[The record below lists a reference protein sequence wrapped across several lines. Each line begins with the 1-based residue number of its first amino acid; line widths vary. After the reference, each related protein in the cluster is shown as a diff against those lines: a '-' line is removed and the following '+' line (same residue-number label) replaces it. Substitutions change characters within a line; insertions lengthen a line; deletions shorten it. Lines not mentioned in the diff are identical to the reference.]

1 MTLTLKGSL
10 AASTLAVIM
19 ALPSASFAEDFTI
32 DIGGRFMLDYTIA
45 DLSDPDSEIQ
55 DEEIRRFRVNAS
67 GKLGKNLKYKV
78 ETTIDTEDDKLV
90 FEDALIEYKPG
101 GGAWK
106 IKAGQQ
112 KTTVSLDEQTSS
124 RFISTLER
132 SAFTDAFG
140 FSRRVGITASTGGD
154 NYSFAAGV
162 FTSNLEGDGGGSA
175 GNGKAASARA
185 TYNPIKSDDM
195 TVHLGTYWRY
205 RDKGDDDNS
214 DLRYRQRP
222 YTHVALS
229 RIIDTGRFAKS
240 DNTFGVEAAAT
251 TGKLWAAGEASFLKA
266 NGSDTNPN
274 ASFGGYYGE
283 VGVFFGGKKVYK
295 GGKFNRPKVDKPFGQ
310 GGYGAVSLVARYDG
324 VDLQNEIYTGKL
336 DTMVLGVDWWPTGK
350 TRFGINYFNADAE
363 NGSADKGEGLVARF
377 GFDF

>member
-1 MTLTLKGSL
+1 MTLSLKGGL
-10 AASTLAVIM
+10 AVSTLTVIM
-19 ALPSASFAEDFTI
+19 AFPSASFAQDFTI
-32 DIGGRFMLDYTIA
+32 DFGGRFMLDYTIA

-67 GKLGKNLKYKV
+67 GKFSKNLKYKV
-78 ETTIDTEDDKLV
+78 ETTIDTDDGKLV

-162 FTSNLEGDGGGSA
+162 FTSNLEGTDGGSPKR
-175 GNGKAASARA
+175 GKAASARV
-185 TYNPIKSDDM
+185 TYNPIKTDDM
-195 TVHLGTYWRY
+195 IVHLGASWRY
-205 RDKGDDDNS
+205 REKGDDSSN
-214 DLRYRQRP
+214 LRYRQRP
-222 YTHVALS
+222 YTHVAPS
-229 RIIDTGRFAKS
+229 RIINTGRFAKS

-251 TGKLWAAGEASFLKA
+251 TGQFWAAGEASFLSAKGEGA
-266 NGSDTNPN
+266 NPDAN
-274 ASFGGYYGE
+274 FGGYYGE

-295 GGKFNRPKVDKPFGQ
+295 GHKFNRPKVDKPFGQ
-310 GGYGAVSLVARYDG
+310 GGYGAVSLVARYDS
-324 VDLQNEIYTGKL
+324 VDLQDEIFTGKL
-336 DTMVLGVDWWPTGK
+336 DTIVLGADWWPTKK